1 MSEEGRV
8 MGIDHGEARIGV
20 ALSDP
25 FALFAAPHAVLESR
39 TADQDFAALKAIADE
54 HGVVKIVVGLPTDAQ
69 SRVGAQ
75 AAAVIRWARGLA
87 HTTSLPVVFW
97 DESYSTISA
106 EQLAGTRRRAGR
118 RNSPLDDVAAAT
130 MLQEYLDARQ
140 TEHEPG
146 QPLEA
151 YADIP

>member
-1 MSEEGRV
+1 

-25 FALFAAPHAVLESR
+25 FALFAAPHAIIESR
-39 TADQDFAALKAIADE
+39 TPERDFAALKAIADE
-54 HGVVKIVVGLPTDAQ
+54 HKVVKIVVGLPTDAQ

-75 AAAVIRWARGLA
+75 AQIAIRWARELA
-87 HTTSLPVVFW
+87 RYIDLPVVFW
-97 DESYSTISA
+97 DESYSTIGA
-106 EQLAGTRRRAGR
+106 EQLARTRRRAGR
-118 RNSPLDDVAAAT
+118 SRPLDDVAAAT
-130 MLQEYLDARQ
+130 MLQEYLDAGQ
-140 TEHEPG
+140 SEHEPG